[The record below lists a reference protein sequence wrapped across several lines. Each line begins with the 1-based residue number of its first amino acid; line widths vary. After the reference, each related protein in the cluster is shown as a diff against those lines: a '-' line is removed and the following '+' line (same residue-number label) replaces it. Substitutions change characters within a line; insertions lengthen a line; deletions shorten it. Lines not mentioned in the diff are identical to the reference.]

1 MSNRPVLFLY
11 LYIYIKKKKRIRLVF
26 FIPLVALAMLADE
39 ADDLLSFINFLSFGR
54 LARGTFGSA
63 RRWVGAAEYVTKELI
78 FKTGP
83 VKFADI
89 STNSAK
95 KGRVRI
101 MCSLV

>member
-11 LYIYIKKKKRIRLVF
+11 LYINIKEKKRIRLVF

-54 LARGTFGSA
+54 LARGKCGPAISFVRSLSPVM
-63 RRWVGAAEYVTKELI
+63 REIV

-83 VKFADI
+83 TKLADI
-89 STNSAK
+89 SVKS
-95 KGRVRI
+95 GGVRI
-101 MCSLV
+101 ICSLI